1 MTVPDFDMQC
11 NGVVSASNF
20 SRAEVEARIISM
32 VRELALEVGH
42 RLGTISPTSAF
53 GRDLGIESIDV
64 INLIIQLE
72 GIYNCP
78 LGFEEI
84 QSHEEGDLLLE
95 DLVSFVFASVS
106 QHHTRGEE
114 GERTMP

>member
-1 MTVPDFDMQC
+1 MTEPEFDKQC
-11 NGVVSASNF
+11 NGVVSASSL

-42 RLGTISPTSAF
+42 RLGNISPQSAF

-72 GIYNCP
+72 SIYNCP

-95 DLVSFVFASVS
+95 DLVSFVCSIVS
-106 QHHTRGEE
+106 QRRTLGKE
-114 GERTMP
+114 GARTMP